1 MKSGKR
7 QSIRTIAQ
15 CTTRAGRPHCP
26 HRRDSLTGSIRTAV
40 DDAGSLAITVW
51 TCASCGDLVEEIR
64 LLSWNETARL
74 HPMRDASALLLRRG
88 RSPELSVVR

>member
-1 MKSGKR
+1 MKSSMR

-15 CTTRAGRPHCP
+15 STSRAARPHCP
-26 HRRDSLTGSIRTAV
+26 HRRDSSTGSIRTVV
-40 DDAGSLAITVW
+40 DDAGSLAVTVW

-74 HPMRDASALLLRRG
+74 HPMRDASAPLQWRG
-88 RSPELSVVR
+88 RSPEWSVVR